1 MALEQRIRET
11 ESRLFASR
19 GLEPE
24 ESFVEVT
31 PEGLRLRVL
40 SVGAGPPLVFLHGV
54 GLAAAIWAPWL
65 SHFSGYRAHLVEWP
79 GHGLSDPF
87 TYRVGMVRDHTLGL
101 VDDLLDR
108 LELDEA
114 AVIAHSL
121 GGMFALWHAAARPGR
136 IASLV
141 ALGDPAIALPGAIAR
156 MPLSIL
162 SVPGVGEAF
171 LRTPAPR
178 PVFRRLLSD
187 GLSPA
192 AVDNAPDDLVEMLRF
207 AVRRGRNPHTVATLM
222 RGINRFRRPRPE
234 CVLSADDRRRIAVPT
249 VFCWGTDDPFLNQAE
264 ARPSVAE
271 IPGAV
276 LHEVQAGHGPWLD
289 QPEFCAQA
297 ALEHLRSTGF
307 APARRAAAAR
317 Q

>member
-1 MALEQRIRET
+1 VDPEQRIRAT
-11 ESRLFASR
+11 ESRLFADG
-19 GLEPE
+19 GLEPDE
-24 ESFVEVT
+24 AFVEVT
-31 PEGLRLRVL
+31 ADRLRLRVL
-40 SVGAGPPLVFLHGV
+40 SAGSGPPLVFVHGV

-87 TYRVGMVRDHTLGL
+87 TYRAGMVREHTLGL
-101 VDDLLDR
+101 VDDLFDG

-114 AVIAHSL
+114 PVIAHSL

-141 ALGDPAIALPGAIAR
+141 ALGDPAIALPGAVAR

-162 SVPGVGEAF
+162 SVPGIGEAF

-178 PVFRRLLSD
+178 PVFRRVLSD

-192 AVDNAPDDLVEMLRF
+192 AVANAPDDLVEVLRL
-207 AVRRGRNPHTVATLM
+207 AARRRRNAHTVASLM
-222 RGINRFRRPRPE
+222 RAINRFRRPRPE
-234 CVLSADDRRRIAVPT
+234 CVLSADERRRISAPT
-249 VFCWGTDDPFLNQAE
+249 IFCWGTEDPFLKPAD
-264 ARPSVAE
+264 ARPSIAE

-276 LHEVQAGHGPWLD
+276 LYEMQAGHGPWLD
-289 QPEFCAQA
+289 QPKICAGM
-297 ALEHLRSTGF
+297 ALEHLSSTGF
-307 APARRAAAAR
+307 APAGQAAAAR